1 MMNSNLLLLTWSL
14 LATTMMMVSPTSLQ
28 LELVQAS
35 TIAINSTFEKDISDE
50 NFTGE
55 EFKAANDSEN
65 VAFEKLDVILESIQ
79 TMEGLDEFERCGYT
93 TEMNPYK
100 VLECYEKNKDKIK

>member
-14 LATTMMMVSPTSLQ
+14 LVSTIVILFLTSLQ
-28 LELVQAS
+28 LKLVEAS
-35 TIAINSTFEKDISDE
+35 VIAINSTYERDISDE
-50 NFTGE
+50 NFTEE
-55 EFKAANDSEN
+55 EFMAANDSEN

-79 TMEGLDEFERCGYT
+79 TMEGLDEFEKCGYT

-100 VLECYEKNKDKIK
+100 VLECYQMNKDKIK

>member
-14 LATTMMMVSPTSLQ
+14 LVSTIVIISLTSLQ
-28 LELVQAS
+28 LELVEAS
-35 TIAINSTFEKDISDE
+35 VIAINSTYERDISDE
-50 NFTGE
+50 NFTEE
-55 EFKAANDSEN
+55 EFMAANDSEN

-79 TMEGLDEFERCGYT
+79 TMEGLDEFEKCGYT

-100 VLECYEKNKDKIK
+100 VLECYQKNKDKIK

>member
-1 MMNSNLLLLTWSL
+1 
-14 LATTMMMVSPTSLQ
+14 MMMVSPTSLQ

-65 VAFEKLDVILESIQ
+65 VAFEKLDVILKSLQ
-79 TMEGLDEFERCGYT
+79 TMEGLDEIESTNSAVKGRPLFSSPVSPSG
-93 TEMNPYK
+93 
-100 VLECYEKNKDKIK
+100 L

>member
-1 MMNSNLLLLTWSL
+1 MMNSNLLLLAWSL
-14 LATTMMMVSPTSLQ
+14 LATTMMMVSPTSFQ

-65 VAFEKLDVILESIQ
+65 VAFEKLDVILKSLQ
-79 TMEGLDEFERCGYT
+79 TMEGLDEFGRCGYT
-93 TEMNPYK
+93 TELRPT
-100 VLECYEKNKDKIK
+100 LTQI

>member
-1 MMNSNLLLLTWSL
+1 MNSNLFLLTWSL
-14 LATTMMMVSPTSLQ
+14 LVTTIMMVSLTSLQ
-28 LELVQAS
+28 LEFVQAS
-35 TIAINSTFEKDISDE
+35 TIAINSTYEKDIPDE
-50 NFTGE
+50 NFTRE

-100 VLECYEKNKDKIK
+100 VLECYEKNKVKIK